1 MGTGK
6 SDIIQSSDKVA
17 TVAMED
23 SIDRDDDHT
32 ASEEEGPHDSAS
44 ASASAESGESDSEEG
59 SVGAG
64 ALLDLEASE
73 SGDEDAESD
82 DDDDDHDDGG
92 MSTWSHDKYHPS
104 FPQFC
109 RLPIELRQRVWEF
122 FDPDLRAPARVFDV
136 HVVNDCL
143 WPSGTLEQQT
153 EPARTLLEVH
163 RESRQMGLKFYPD
176 TLPILNRM
184 GFMRYHKDRDIIF
197 LGWMTASMDWESSR
211 WQNISGDLKHVKN
224 LAFEVKPDIHLIEIF
239 GDLPFHHF
247 SSLQKVYPCWDA
259 YDLPTRKVKWCASD
273 MVHVF
278 HVETEEQ
285 EPGLG
290 EDFEAVY
297 CWPNLENHLE
307 YAEKEIPKDI
317 RLSRTTAKTGE
328 PGIELWPMVLFSSY
342 DGARRYRVLRM
353 RALDNPDAPWDSGS
367 SSESGDES
375 SEVDEYES
383 EGIDDATIDE
393 SDEDETGLDDLVVP
407 ESSDDE
413 DEGGSGFN
421 GFSPRRD
428 VTAFSG
434 VVDLTGEFSSLEPES
449 PKHEVPDDSD
459 SDEACDPD
467 EEPAR
472 KIKRSRRQVVSSDSE
487 DEPAD
492 DPTEKSTKKLP
503 RQPNRRP
510 GRVVLSDSD
519 DSDDGEDNGA
529 NTKGKDSG
537 VEESDAAADDGSADD
552 SDEEEEQEDKKPM
565 SLAER
570 LRLFR
575 SDNPVPQDG
584 LDSASEGAGSESF
597 YHDAEDDDGL
607 VEGGAYGG
615 DEDISGNDLVMDMA
629 EEDSDGGNEDEW

>member
-1 MGTGK
+1 MGK
-6 SDIIQSSDKVA
+6 SDIIQSSDKA
-17 TVAMED
+17 AAVAMGD
-23 SIDRDDDHT
+23 SSDRDDDHT
-32 ASEEEGPHDSAS
+32 ASEEERPDSS
-44 ASASAESGESDSEEG
+44 SAESGESDSEEG
-59 SVGAG
+59 SIGAG

-73 SGDEDAESD
+73 SGGEDEQESD
-82 DDDDDHDDGG
+82 DDDDDHDDGQ
-92 MSTWSHDKYHPS
+92 MSAWSHKNHHTF

-122 FDPDLRAPARVFDV
+122 FDLDLRAPARVFDV
-136 HVVNDCL
+136 HVVGDCL

-176 TLPILNRM
+176 TLPILNRK

-197 LGWMTASMDWESSR
+197 LGWMTDSMDWESSR
-211 WQNISGDLKHVKN
+211 WENIAGDLKHVKN
-224 LAFEVKPDIHLIEIF
+224 LAFEVKPDIHLIDIF

-247 SSLQKVYPCWDA
+247 ASLQKVYPCWDA
-259 YDLPTRKVKWCASD
+259 FDLHARNLKWCVSD

-290 EDFEAVY
+290 EDMEAVY
-297 CWPNLENHLE
+297 CWPNLEKHPE

-317 RLSRTTAKTGE
+317 RLSRSTNGAGE
-328 PGIELWPMVLFSSY
+328 KGVELWPMVLFSSY
-342 DGARRYRVLRM
+342 DGARRYHRLRAK
-353 RALDNPDAPWDSGS
+353 ALTDPDAAWDSES

-375 SEVDEYES
+375 SEEDEYES

-393 SDEDETGLDDLVVP
+393 SDEDEAGLDDLVVRD
-407 ESSDDE
+407 SSDDE
-413 DEGGSGFN
+413 DEGGSAFN
-421 GFSPRRD
+421 GFSPQRD
-428 VTAFSG
+428 VVAFSG
-434 VVDLTGEFSSLEPES
+434 VVDLTGDFSSLEPEP
-449 PKHEVPDDSD
+449 PKHDVPDDSD
-459 SDEACDPD
+459 SDEESDPD
-467 EEPAR
+467 EEPTR
-472 KIKRSRRQVVSSDSE
+472 KIKRPRRQVVSSDSE

-492 DPTEKSTKKLP
+492 EPREKPAGKQT

-519 DSDDGEDNGA
+519 DSDDDDDDNGA
-529 NTKGKDSG
+529 NTKSKGSG
-537 VEESDAAADDGSADD
+537 IEESDAAADDDSAED
-552 SDEEEEQEDKKPM
+552 SDEEEEQEDIKPM

-584 LDSASEGAGSESF
+584 LDSGSEDAGGSESF
-597 YHDAEDDDGL
+597 YQDAEDDDGL
-607 VEGGAYGG
+607 VEGEAYGD
-615 DEDISGNDLVMDMA
+615 DEDVSGNELVMDMA
-629 EEDSDGGNEDEW
+629 EEESDGGNEDEW